1 MGLRYISEKPEEEVG
16 WEVLQA
22 SLAALTTFLGEFE
35 QHGWTFV
42 TLSSSAEE

>member
-1 MGLRYISEKPEEEVG
+1 MGLRSISEDPEEEVG
-16 WEVLQA
+16 WDVMLA

>member
-1 MGLRYISEKPEEEVG
+1 MRSVSEEPEEEVG
-16 WEVLQA
+16 WDVLQA